1 MDFCLQNGIFI
12 YKQGEIGLR
21 VGILLTKRDFQIT

>member
-21 VGILLTKRDFQIT
+21 AGILLIKRDLT